1 MKKMAFVDLTNYYD
15 WPVGGMIRYEQQI
28 LAVLTEFYEIDL
40 WGVSVEKNY
49 PAPLQ
54 IGGRSYPVHVFANV
68 KKKRRIIPNYW
79 KGLALAKFWKEFQKY
94 DIIYLHTGSCAVAA
108 ALWPG
113 TRTSLLVYHQH
124 GLQYLDDYSLKTL
137 LQRPF
142 MHLAQCM
149 TDFSFVVTG
158 KEELRAYASGKRIE
172 KKLVQIGSPVECHAS
187 DEPKKLIERTGNTF
201 IYVGRLSPVKRVS
214 MVVEAFCAFSQKRG
228 NKFRL
233 LIVGDGEERKKVQK
247 LAENSGFSDNII
259 LTGVVEKKEVELYL
273 QQSDFY
279 ITASKGEGA
288 SVAVLEAYRAGLPVA
303 CFSVRGLREQVYDNI
318 TGAIASEETVN
329 GLVKAMERVYEG
341 KDSMVENC
349 IAECKKYTPK
359 AIGTQIM
366 REMERRYEA
375 K

>member
-1 MKKMAFVDLTNYYD
+1 M
-15 WPVGGMIRYEQQI
+15 
-28 LAVLTEFYEIDL
+28 
-40 WGVSVEKNY
+40 
-49 PAPLQ
+49 
-54 IGGRSYPVHVFANV
+54 
-68 KKKRRIIPNYW
+68 
-79 KGLALAKFWKEFQKY
+79 
-94 DIIYLHTGSCAVAA
+94 
-108 ALWPG
+108 
-113 TRTSLLVYHQH
+113 
-124 GLQYLDDYSLKTL
+124 
-137 LQRPF
+137 
-142 MHLAQCM
+142 
-149 TDFSFVVTG
+149 
-158 KEELRAYASGKRIE
+158 
-172 KKLVQIGSPVECHAS
+172 
-187 DEPKKLIERTGNTF
+187 
-201 IYVGRLSPVKRVS
+201 
-214 MVVEAFCAFSQKRG
+214 
-228 NKFRL
+228 
-233 LIVGDGEERKKVQK
+233 
-247 LAENSGFSDNII
+247 
-259 LTGVVEKKEVELYL
+259 YL

>member
-1 MKKMAFVDLTNYYD
+1 
-15 WPVGGMIRYEQQI
+15 
-28 LAVLTEFYEIDL
+28 
-40 WGVSVEKNY
+40 
-49 PAPLQ
+49 
-54 IGGRSYPVHVFANV
+54 
-68 KKKRRIIPNYW
+68 
-79 KGLALAKFWKEFQKY
+79 
-94 DIIYLHTGSCAVAA
+94 
-108 ALWPG
+108 
-113 TRTSLLVYHQH
+113 
-124 GLQYLDDYSLKTL
+124 
-137 LQRPF
+137 
-142 MHLAQCM
+142 
-149 TDFSFVVTG
+149 
-158 KEELRAYASGKRIE
+158 
-172 KKLVQIGSPVECHAS
+172 
-187 DEPKKLIERTGNTF
+187 
-201 IYVGRLSPVKRVS
+201 